1 MLESGRFV
9 LGVNYW
15 ASQTAMDMWS
25 KWDAADIEKDF
36 AALAAQGVE
45 VLRVFPRWDDFQPIR
60 LYCSAGAPGGT
71 AKEIRLGDQRL
82 PETPAGQ
89 CGMSEEMMERFEIF
103 ADLAEKYHLKL
114 VVALLTGHMTFGLFI
129 PRALE
134 GIDLFTHPRALRW
147 EAKFLQYFVARMKHH
162 PAIWAWES
170 GNESNFISQAS
181 SRDAAWSWIHYIHS
195 TIRLADQS
203 RPIIGVSGLEIVD
216 GPNRRWLLED
226 HAELSDILSV
236 HPYGIWGSASYEEFT
251 HIRNLMFCVAKN
263 RVCEDIGGKPSF
275 VEETGLWRPIAVTKK
290 VLGQAVRAMLWNL
303 WANDCRGLLWWC
315 AFDQDRFDMAPYGW
329 NEPGLEHGILTGDRE
344 VMPIAQTMKT
354 FRDFIDQLPFGP
366 LPKVRPDAVCI
377 VSDQEVAHGA
387 MILARQAGINLQFC
401 SPTRPFPDAQC
412 YFLPSAKGRA
422 FLNTAQWEA
431 LLARVRAG
439 ATLYMALDDTYL
451 SHLEDVTGA
460 GVVARRAVN
469 STLHA
474 VFNDFT
480 VDVPVKVRYDFE
492 VTSAKTLG
500 NDADGMPIFFEAQ
513 YGLGRILTL
522 AFPLERTCIER
533 TGLFA
538 GDAWKIYEAIVPK
551 QRLVASSNPM
561 LVITEHPFADGHC
574 ACVLVNNSAAPISEA
589 VAVADGWTV
598 QGAYADL
605 DSATFAD
612 GVLSLPPNA
621 GIVLEL
627 RQKAR

>member
-1 MLESGRFV
+1 MLESGRFI

-25 KWDAADIEKDF
+25 KWEPADIEKDF
-36 AALAAQGVE
+36 AALAAQGVQ
-45 VLRVFPRWDDFQPIR
+45 VLRVFPRWDEFQPIR

-71 AKEIRLGDQRL
+71 AKEVRLGDQRL

-89 CGMSEEMMERFEIF
+89 CGMSEEMMERFECF

-147 EAKFLQYFVARMKHH
+147 EAKFLQYFVNRMKHH

-203 RPIIGVSGLEIVD
+203 RPIIGVSGLEIVE

-236 HPYGIWGSASYEEFT
+236 HPYGIWGSASHEEFT

-275 VEETGLWRPIAVTKK
+275 VEETGLWRPIAASKK

-315 AFDQDRFDMAPYGW
+315 AFDQERFDMAPYGW
-329 NEPGLEHGILTGDRE
+329 NEPGLEHGILTGDRK
-344 VMPIAQTMKT
+344 VMPIAQTMKG
-354 FRDFIDQLPFGP
+354 FRNFLDQLPFGP
-366 LPKVRPDAVCI
+366 LPNVRPDAVCI

-401 SPTRPFPDAQC
+401 SPTRPFPDASC

-422 FLNTAQWEA
+422 FLSTVQWED

-439 ATLYMALDDTYL
+439 ATLYIALEDTYL
-451 SHLEDVTGA
+451 SHLEDITGV
-460 GVVARRAVN
+460 GVVARRVVN
-469 STLHA
+469 HTLHA

-480 VDVPVKVRYDFE
+480 LDIPVKVRYDFE

-513 YGLGRILTL
+513 YGQGRVLTL

-533 TGLFA
+533 TGLFD
-538 GDAWKIYEAIVPK
+538 GDAWKIYAAILPK
-551 QRLVASSNPM
+551 QRLVTSNNAK
-561 LVITEHPFADGHC
+561 LIITEHPFDDDHC
-574 ACVLVNNSAAPISEA
+574 ACVLVNNSATPIDEDVEIA
-589 VAVADGWTV
+589 AGWRV
-598 QGAYADL
+598 VSAYADI

-621 GIVLEL
+621 GVVLEL
-627 RQKAR
+627 RRNVQ